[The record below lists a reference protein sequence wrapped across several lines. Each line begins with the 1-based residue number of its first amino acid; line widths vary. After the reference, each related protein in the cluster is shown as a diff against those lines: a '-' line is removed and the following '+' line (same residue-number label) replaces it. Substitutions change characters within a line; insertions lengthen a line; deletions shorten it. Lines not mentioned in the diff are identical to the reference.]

1 VAFWHPVPQVDS
13 EALRRGLRAFQGDGV
28 CSQVRDSLLSGPL
41 LVGFALLLGA
51 SNAGVGLLSAL
62 APATQ
67 ILQLP
72 TVALIERWR
81 MRKAICWWAAFVAR
95 ITWLGVLVIPWVVA
109 DKLRPT
115 ALFGLLLLASALGTV
130 SGAAWNP
137 WIRDFLP
144 EEIRNRA
151 FARRMAMATAIGA
164 GLSLLAG
171 LAVDQLGVRLS
182 SPAAGYVVVL
192 GAGAAAALL
201 GLVFLGRIPEPVMP
215 PASHRPWA
223 DIMRAPLRHREF
235 RALVAF
241 LATWTF
247 AVNLSTPFY
256 TVYLLRR
263 LELPMAMV
271 IGFAVLS
278 QVTAA
283 LVLRA
288 WGDLADRFSTLTV
301 LRVSCAG
308 FLLSVACWPAVGLSD
323 TPWLVL
329 TALTAIHLLAGFSI
343 AGVNLASGTVAMEL
357 APRGSAS
364 AYLATNA
371 LIVGIASALAPVLAG
386 LSADWLN
393 TQRLSVT
400 VAWTST
406 LDGAGGLAVRPLDLH
421 GLDFL
426 FVGTVVV
433 GLYAIHRILGVTERA
448 MAGRR
453 EVLAALVTQ
462 MREQMPQPLRAI
474 TTVPSVR
481 DLAYFPFSMLGRM
494 LPERRRRGA
503 AGHGPGRRAADHS
516 PQRKKSERHERKAT

>member
-1 VAFWHPVPQVDS
+1 MAFWHPVPEIDS
-13 EALRRGLRAFQGDGV
+13 ERLRRGLRAFQGDGI

-41 LVGFALLLGA
+41 LVGYALLLGA

-62 APATQ
+62 GPATQ

-95 ITWLGVLVIPWVVA
+95 ITWLGVLVIPWAVSA
-109 DKLRPT
+109 ELRPT
-115 ALFGLLLLASALGTV
+115 ALFGLLLVASALGNV

-144 EEIRNRA
+144 EEIRNSA
-151 FARRMAMATAIGA
+151 FARRMAKAAAIGA

-171 LAVDQLGVRLS
+171 LAVDQLGARLG
-182 SPAAGYVVVL
+182 SPAGGYVVVL

-215 PASHRPWA
+215 PATHRPWA
-223 DIMRAPLRHREF
+223 DILRAPLRHKEF

-247 AVNLSTPFY
+247 AINLSTPFF

-263 LELPMAMV
+263 LGLPMAAV
-271 IGFAVLS
+271 IAFAVLS

-288 WGDLADRFSTLTV
+288 WGNLADRFSTLTV
-301 LRVSCAG
+301 MRVSCAG
-308 FLLSVACWPAVGLSD
+308 FLLSVACWPVVGLSS
-323 TPWLVL
+323 TTWLIL
-329 TALTAIHLLAGFSI
+329 TALTAIHLLAGLST

-371 LIVGIASALAPVLAG
+371 LIVGIASALAPVIAG

-406 LDGAGGLAVRPLDLH
+406 ADGARGLAVRPLDLH

-426 FVGTVVV
+426 FVATVVV
-433 GLYAIHRILGVTERA
+433 GLYAVHRILGVTERA

-453 EVLAALVTQ
+453 EVLGALVQQ

-494 LPERRRRGA
+494 LPERRR
-503 AGHGPGRRAADHS
+503 GHAIGLGLHRRVSDH
-516 PQRKKSERHERKAT
+516 PTLAEPRIP

>member
-1 VAFWHPVPQVDS
+1 MAFWHPVPSVDG

-41 LVGFALLLGA
+41 LVGYALLLGA

-62 APATQ
+62 GPATQ
-67 ILQLP
+67 VLQLP

-81 MRKAICWWAAFVAR
+81 KRKAICWWAAFVAR
-95 ITWLGVLVIPWVVA
+95 VTWVAVLVLPWTLPPGA
-109 DKLRPT
+109 RAP
-115 ALFGLLLLASALGTV
+115 AFFGLALLASALGTV

-144 EEIRNRA
+144 EDVRNRA
-151 FARRMAMATAIGA
+151 FARRMAIATGIGA
-164 GLSLLAG
+164 ALSLLAG
-171 LAVDQLGVRLS
+171 LAVDQLGVRLES
-182 SPAAGYVVVL
+182 VAGAYLIVL

-201 GLVFLGRIPEPVMP
+201 GLVFLARIPEPTMP
-215 PASHRPWA
+215 PATHRPWI

-247 AVNLSTPFY
+247 AINLSTPFF
-256 TVYLLRR
+256 TVFLLRR
-263 LELPMAMV
+263 LQLPMATV
-271 IGFAVLS
+271 IAFAVLS

-283 LVLRA
+283 LVIRA
-288 WGDLADRFSTLTV
+288 WGVVADRFSTLTV

-308 FLLSVACWPAVGLSD
+308 FLLSVAGWPIVGLIE
-323 TPWLVL
+323 TPWL
-329 TALTAIHLLAGFSI
+329 ALVGIALIHILAGLTT

-357 APRGSAS
+357 APRGEA
-364 AYLATNA
+364 AGYLATNA
-371 LIVGIASALAPVLAG
+371 LISGAAAALAPVLAG
-386 LSADWLN
+386 LSADWLE
-393 TQRLSVT
+393 TQRLAVT

-406 LDGAGGLAVRPLDLH
+406 LGQGQELALRPLDLH

-426 FVGTVVV
+426 FVATVLV

-448 MAGRR
+448 SAKRR
-453 EVLAALVTQ
+453 VVLAALIQ
-462 MREQMPQPLRAI
+462 EMREQMPQPLRAI

-481 DLAYFPFSMLGRM
+481 DLVFFPFSLLGRL
-494 LPERRRRGA
+494 LPERRSPGS
-503 AGHGPGRRAADHS
+503 GQGPRIGRRAGDVGE
-516 PQRKKSERHERKAT
+516 KKREE

>member
-1 VAFWHPVPQVDS
+1 MAFWHPVRHVDP

-41 LVGFALLLGA
+41 LVGYALLLGA
-51 SNAGVGLLSAL
+51 SNAGVGILSAL
-62 APATQ
+62 GPATQ
-67 ILQLP
+67 VLQLP
-72 TVALIERWR
+72 TVALIERR
-81 MRKAICWWAAFVAR
+81 RTRKAICWWAACFSRVA
-95 ITWLGVLVIPWVVA
+95 WLGVLVLPWA
-109 DKLRPT
+109 LPAGARAP
-115 ALFGLLLLASALGTV
+115 ALFGLLLLASAVGTV

-151 FARRMAMATAIGA
+151 FARRMAVATGIGA

-171 LAVDQLGVRLS
+171 LAVDELGVRLDS
-182 SPAAGYVVVL
+182 AAGGYVIVL

-201 GLVFLGRIPEPVMP
+201 GLIFLGRIPEPTMP
-215 PASHRPWA
+215 PATHRPWA
-223 DIMRAPLRHREF
+223 DMVRAPLRHPEF

-247 AVNLSTPFY
+247 AVNLSTPFF

-263 LELPMAMV
+263 MQLPMSAV
-271 IGFAVLS
+271 IAFAVLS

-288 WGDLADRFSTLTV
+288 WGVLADRFSTLTV

-308 FLLSVACWPAVGLSD
+308 FLITVAGWPMVGLAQA
-323 TPWLVL
+323 PWL
-329 TALTAIHLLAGFSI
+329 ALVGVGAIHVLGGLTT

-357 APRGSAS
+357 APRGEA
-364 AYLATNA
+364 AGFLATNA
-371 LIVGIASALAPVLAG
+371 LISGAASALAPVLAG
-386 LSADWLN
+386 LSADWLE

-406 LDGAGGLAVRPLDLH
+406 LGGGQGLALRPLDLH

-426 FVGTVVV
+426 FVATVLV

-448 MAGRR
+448 APGRR
-453 EVLAALVTQ
+453 VVLAALIEE

-481 DLAYFPFSMLGRM
+481 DLVYFPFSIVGRL
-494 LPERRRRGA
+494 LPERRRK
-503 AGHGPGRRAADHS
+503 PGRRASRQAGR
-516 PQRKKSERHERKAT
+516 QAGGQ

>member
-1 VAFWHPVPQVDS
+1 MAFWHPVSHIDDD
-13 EALRRGLRAFQGDGV
+13 ALRRGLRAFQGDGV

-62 APATQ
+62 GPATQ

-81 MRKAICWWAAFVAR
+81 MRKAICMWAATFARVA
-95 ITWLGVLVIPWVVA
+95 WLGVLVIPWAVPPH
-109 DKLRPT
+109 LRGP
-115 ALFGLLLLASALGTV
+115 ALFGLLILASAFGTV

-144 EEIRNRA
+144 EEVRTRA
-151 FARRMAMATAIGA
+151 FARRMAMAMAIGA

-171 LAVDQLGVRLS
+171 LAVDELGSRLD
-182 SPAAGYVVVL
+182 SPAGGYVIVL
-192 GAGAAAALL
+192 GAGVSAGLL
-201 GLVFLGRIPEPVMP
+201 GLLFLSRIPEPIMP
-215 PASHRPWA
+215 PATHRPWA
-223 DIMRAPLRHREF
+223 DIIRAPLKHREF
-235 RALVAF
+235 RALMAF

-247 AVNLSTPFY
+247 AINLSTPFF

-263 LELPMAMV
+263 LNLPMSAV
-271 IGFAVLS
+271 IAFAVLS
-278 QVTAA
+278 QVTSA
-283 LVLRA
+283 LFLRA
-288 WGDLADRFSTLTV
+288 WGVMADRFSTLTV

-308 FLLSVACWPAVGLSD
+308 FLLSVAGWPVVGLTQ

-329 TALTAIHLLAGFSI
+329 VGLGLIHVVGGLTT

-357 APRGSAS
+357 APRGA
-364 AYLATNA
+364 AAGYLATNA
-371 LIVGIASALAPVLAG
+371 LVVGAASALAPLIAG
-386 LSADWLN
+386 LSADWLE

-406 LDGAGGLAVRPLDLH
+406 LGHGQGLALQPLNLR

-426 FVGTVVV
+426 FVATVLV
-433 GLYAIHRILGVTERA
+433 GIYAIHRILGVTERTQA
-448 MAGRR
+448 KRR
-453 EVLAALVTQ
+453 VVLAALMEE

-474 TTVPSVR
+474 TTVAPVR
-481 DLAYFPFSMLGRM
+481 DMVYFPFSLLGRL
-494 LPERRRRGA
+494 LPERRA
-503 AGHGPGRRAADHS
+503 ATRPGGQPDSRSGGPTV
-516 PQRKKSERHERKAT
+516 SEVPST

>member
-1 VAFWHPVPQVDS
+1 M
-13 EALRRGLRAFQGDGV
+13 

-41 LVGFALLLGA
+41 LVGYALLLGA

-62 APATQ
+62 GPATQ
-67 ILQLP
+67 FLQLP

-81 MRKAICWWAAFVAR
+81 MRKAICWWVASLAR
-95 ITWLGVLVIPWVVA
+95 MTWLGVLVLPWA
-109 DKLRPT
+109 LPAGARAP
-115 ALFGLLLLASALGTV
+115 ALFALLLLASALGTV
-130 SGAAWNP
+130 SGAAWNS

-144 EEIRNRA
+144 EDLRNRA
-151 FARRMAMATAIGA
+151 FARRMAIATAIGA

-171 LAVDQLGVRLS
+171 LAVDELGVRLDS
-182 SPAAGYVVVL
+182 AAGGYVIVL

-201 GLVFLGRIPEPVMP
+201 GLVFLGRIPEPAMP
-215 PASHRPWA
+215 PATHRPWA

-247 AVNLSTPFY
+247 AINLSTPFF

-263 LELPMAMV
+263 LELPMAAV
-271 IGFAVLS
+271 IAFAVLS

-283 LVLRA
+283 MVLRA
-288 WGDLADRFSTLTV
+288 WGVMADRFSTLTV

-308 FLLSVACWPAVGLSD
+308 FLLSVAGWPLVGLTE
-323 TPWLVL
+323 TPWVALVGVAIIHVIAGL
-329 TALTAIHLLAGFSI
+329 TT

-357 APRGSAS
+357 APRGA
-364 AYLATNA
+364 AAGYLATNA
-371 LIVGIASALAPVLAG
+371 LISGAASALAPVLGG
-386 LSADWLN
+386 LSADWLE

-406 LDGAGGLAVRPLDLH
+406 ADAAQGLALRPVDLH

-426 FVGTVVV
+426 FVATVVV

-448 MAGRR
+448 STKRR
-453 EVLAALVTQ
+453 VVLAALIEE

-481 DLAYFPFSMLGRM
+481 DLVYFPFSRLGRL
-494 LPERRRRGA
+494 LPERRVA
-503 AGHGPGRRAADHS
+503 RRAPGGTA
-516 PQRKKSERHERKAT
+516 